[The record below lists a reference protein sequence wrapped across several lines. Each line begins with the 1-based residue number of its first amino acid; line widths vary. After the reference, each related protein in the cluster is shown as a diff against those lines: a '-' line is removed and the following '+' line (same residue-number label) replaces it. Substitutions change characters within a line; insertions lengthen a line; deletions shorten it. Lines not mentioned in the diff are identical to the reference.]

1 MTTILMDLI
10 DKNKYNIEAN
20 DYEKMCSILKY
31 LHMKDMSRQY
41 NIIKFHMKIYLIKIL
56 QILIN
61 YLQ

>member
-10 DKNKYNIEAN
+10 DKNKDNIKEG
-20 DYEKMCSILKY
+20 DYEKMCYILKY

-61 YLQ
+61 YSK